1 MQSAML
7 SQRFILGIIA
17 LGVSFGLSLVLTW
30 DFRAAF
36 ITGIIT
42 ITITYTLLFI
52 EQRQNH
58 YEMKG
63 KRDHLQR
70 RVQELEVLKK
80 HIVEEINQLEVY
92 SSSLHLESNK
102 LKKQINDTQN
112 QIEKNQREFSNLG
125 IEKKTIEKQINQL
138 ILEADHLQT
147 NIDQS
152 NKELAELNREKR
164 SLDING
170 NLAKAEITQLKSQI
184 DQLQAQ
190 KQDLE
195 NNLTLLNRLRP
206 QLEEKLYEMRLQLQE
221 LELQENKK
229 NQTLEVNDEAKN
241 ILETSL
247 TSLDDTITQQK
258 IEFRELQEKITILQ
272 TERDQLQKEIW
283 ELLQQ
288 FDNVAQTPLNEEV
301 DSEMELFTFTE
312 LIQEVNDM
320 EVVDELPHEWNL
332 LLQNLPSNEIEVLKM
347 ILKKDG
353 TNKIAEDNSEYH
365 LTMPSLLINS
375 INKRAN
381 NIFGKL
387 IIQLENQS
395 PIISPE
401 HRNNVSK
408 LIHTYD
414 RESSQQ
420 SS

>member
-7 SQRFILGIIA
+7 SHRFVLGIIA
-17 LGVSFGLSLVLTW
+17 LGVSFGLSLALTW
-30 DFRAAF
+30 DFRDAL

-52 EQRQNH
+52 EHKQNR

-63 KRDHLQR
+63 KIDLLQR
-70 RVQELEVLKK
+70 RVKELEVLKK
-80 HIVEEINQLEVY
+80 HIIGEINQLEAY
-92 SSSLHLESNK
+92 SSSLQMESNK
-102 LKKQINDTQN
+102 LKN
-112 QIEKNQREFSNLG
+112 QIEKNQREFSSLG
-125 IEKKTIEKQINQL
+125 VEKKAIERQINQL
-138 ILEADHLQT
+138 TLEVNNLQA

-152 NKELAELNREKR
+152 SNYLDELNKEKR

-184 DQLQAQ
+184 DELQEQ

-221 LELQENKK
+221 LELQESKK
-229 NQTLEVNDEAKN
+229 NEILKVNDEAKN
-241 ILETSL
+241 ILEMSS
-247 TSLDDTITQQK
+247 TSLDDTIAQQK
-258 IEFRELQEKITILQ
+258 AEFRQLQEQITILQ

-288 FDNVAQTPLNEEV
+288 FDNVAQTPLDEQV
-301 DSEMELFTFTE
+301 DSEMELFPFAE

-320 EVVDELPHEWNL
+320 EIVDELPPEWNL
-332 LLQNLPSNEIEVLKM
+332 LLQNLPPNEIEVLKI
-347 ILKKDG
+347 ILQ
-353 TNKIAEDNSEYH
+353 EDSNNEIDEKSPEQE
-365 LTMPSLLINS
+365 LNMPSLLINS

-387 IIQLENQS
+387 IIELEHES

-408 LIHTYD
+408 LVHTYD
-414 RESSQQ
+414 ILSSKQ
-420 SS
+420 SSSN